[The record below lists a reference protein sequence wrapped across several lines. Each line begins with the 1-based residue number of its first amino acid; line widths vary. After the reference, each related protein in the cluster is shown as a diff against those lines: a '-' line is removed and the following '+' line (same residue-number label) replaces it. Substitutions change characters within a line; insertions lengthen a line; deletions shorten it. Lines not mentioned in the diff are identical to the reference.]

1 MAMDRYVA
9 DPHWGGYI
17 IWYFYLGGIAAGAYA
32 MASMATLFGDESDR
46 RATRAAHYL
55 AFPLVSLCGPLLII
69 DLGRPERFWHM
80 LIQSE
85 TFRPMFKWWSPMSA
99 GSWGLSV
106 FGAFSAVSFLGV
118 LIEDGWIRAGEA
130 TKARVVALQRGW
142 QGKVFAAGGAAAA
155 FFLGSYTGILLAATN
170 QPIWSDTTWLGS
182 LFLASATSTGLAAM
196 VLLIRWRLA
205 DVAVP
210 ALERLE
216 WADRW
221 AMGLEAAMLVA
232 FALSLGRYAV
242 PSLTSW
248 PGLLIPAF
256 VVPVGLVLPWIVQRV
271 WGLKGA
277 VASALLV
284 LVGGF
289 VLRAA
294 VIEMPLPW
302 LLTPH

>member
-1 MAMDRYVA
+1 MDRYVA

-32 MASMATLFGDESDR
+32 LAALASLFGDESDR

-55 AFPLVSLCGPLLII
+55 AFPLVNLCGVLLII

-106 FGAFSAVSFLGV
+106 FGALSAVSFLGV
-118 LIEDGWIRAGEA
+118 LIEDGWIRLDDVR
-130 TKARVVALQRGW
+130 KARLAALRRGW
-142 QGKVFAAGGAAAA
+142 PGKLFAVGAAASG
-155 FFLGSYTGILLAATN
+155 FFLGAYTGVLLGATN
-170 QPIWSDTTWLGS
+170 QPIWSDTTWLAP
-182 LFLASATSTGLAAM
+182 LFLASAASTGLAAM
-196 VLLIRWRLA
+196 ILFIRWRLD
-205 DVAVP
+205 DVTDP

-221 AMGLEAAMLVA
+221 AMGLEAATMIA
-232 FALSLGRYAV
+232 FALSLGRYAG
-242 PSLTSW
+242 PTFTRW

-256 VVPVGLVLPWIVQRV
+256 VVPVGLVLPWIVQRA
-271 WGLKGA
+271 WGLRGA

-284 LVGGF
+284 LLAGF
-289 VLRAA
+289 ALRAA
-294 VIEMPLPW
+294 VVEIPLPW

>member
-1 MAMDRYVA
+1 MDRYVA
-9 DPHWGGYI
+9 DPQWGGYI
-17 IWYFYLGGIAAGAYA
+17 ICYFYLGGIAAGAYA
-32 MASMATLFGDESDR
+32 MATLAMLFGDESDR

-55 AFPLVSLCGPLLII
+55 AFPLVSLCGPLLIV

-118 LIEDGWIRAGEA
+118 LIEDGWIRTGEA

-142 QGKVFAAGGAAAA
+142 QGKLFAAGGAAAA
-155 FFLGSYTGILLAATN
+155 FFLGSYTGVLLSVSN
-170 QPIWSDTTWLGS
+170 QPVWSDTTWLGA
-182 LFLASATSTGLAAM
+182 LFLASAASTGLAAM
-196 VLLIRWRLA
+196 VLLIRWRLS
-205 DVAVP
+205 DVSES

-221 AMGLEAAMLVA
+221 AMGLEAAMLIA
-232 FALSLGRYAV
+232 FALSLGRYAG
-242 PSLTSW
+242 PALTRW
-248 PGLLIPAF
+248 PGVLIPAF
-256 VVPVGLVLPWIVQRV
+256 VVPVGLLLPWIVLRA

-277 VASALLV
+277 VASSLLV
-284 LVGGF
+284 LVAGF
-289 VLRAA
+289 ALRAA